1 MMANHHLEGIMRPV
15 WIRRHFHSRRRRLLS
30 IIVTAGLMLLTMVFA
45 LGLAACGGGN
55 DTTTTTTAAPLPEE
69 TTTTTLAGGLTTV
82 TEPEGGDTT
91 TTTLAAE
98 ETTTTAP
105 AAEETTTTAA
115 GGQLAP
121 GEKVLANANITAM
134 GFIKSIR
141 EQDGKRYITIDYA
154 EMLSGREA
162 VDAAR
167 EAGDI
172 GPDEDLPNDYY
183 ISNPTTDKREFEVSA
198 DVAVTT
204 SSWQGEMGK
213 IVTWDVFKSFWS
225 VSPPDQEA
233 SFLRDSPWWIE
244 RDGQTVIKIDE
255 QYLP

>member
-1 MMANHHLEGIMRPV
+1 MGPAGT
-15 WIRRHFHSRRRRLLS
+15 RRHLHNRCRCTRSV
-30 IIVTAGLMLLTMVFA
+30 VTAAGVVLLVIA
-45 LGLAACGGGN
+45 LVPVLAACGGGG
-55 DTTTTTTAAPLPEE
+55 DTTTTTISAQPEE

-82 TEPEGGDTT
+82 TEPEGGDVTT
-91 TTTLAAE
+91 TTIAAE
-98 ETTTTAP
+98 ETTTTA
-105 AAEETTTTAA
+105 ATGGETTTAA

-121 GEKVLANANITAM
+121 GEKVLANGNIAAM
-134 GFIKSIR
+134 GFIKSIQER
-141 EQDGKRYITIDYA
+141 DGKRYITIDYA

-183 ISNPTTDKREFEVSA
+183 ISNPTLDKREFEVSA
-198 DVAVTT
+198 DVAITT

-213 IVTWDVFKSFWS
+213 TITWDVFTSFWS